1 MNRLFIVSVG
11 SREIRGLISPGE
23 LPEVVRS
30 FYSESTC
37 RGATPDYLGDGVFV
51 AVKETVKLTLTIG
64 DYQDSM
70 PSKLL
75 EDLLCEIMEEVF
87 I

>member
-1 MNRLFIVSVG
+1 MNRLFVISVG

-30 FYSESTC
+30 FYHESTS
-37 RGATPDYLGDGVFV
+37 RGAIPDYLGNGVFV
-51 AVKETVKLTLTIG
+51 AVRETVKLTLTIG

-75 EDLLCEIMEEVF
+75 EDCLCEIMAEVF
-87 I
+87 N

>member
-1 MNRLFIVSVG
+1 MNRLFIISVG

-30 FYSESTC
+30 FYSESAS
-37 RGATPDYLGDGVFV
+37 RGAIADYLGNGEFV
-51 AVKETVKLTLTIG
+51 AVKKTVRLTLTIG
-64 DYQDSM
+64 DYHDSM
-70 PSKLL
+70 PSKLF

-87 I
+87 N

>member
-1 MNRLFIVSVG
+1 MNRLFVISVG

-23 LPEVVRS
+23 LPDMVRL
-30 FYSESTC
+30 FYCEATS

-51 AVKETVKLTLTIG
+51 AVKEAVRLTLTIG

-87 I
+87 D